1 MQPKVSVIVPVYN
14 AERFLRQCLDSICAQ
29 PLREIEIICV
39 DDGSTDA
46 SLSILREYEARDD
59 RFRVLTQRNRFAGA
73 ARNRGMELAQGEY
86 LAFMDADDYFVE
98 DALSTLRETAD
109 AASLDVVK
117 GAFFHIEPD
126 KEPYDTAYSV
136 NARLSPAAMGRVL
149 SSEKD
154 YRELLEIADVPWNGL
169 YRTEFIRRNGI
180 AFNGLRCVNDRSFF
194 IECMSRAERAMVI
207 DRHVAYH
214 RTNQNASLVGKRGEY
229 FSCQLDSYGIVKEAV
244 RGLPNA
250 RRRFILRRE
259 LENALWWYRE
269 LRNPAD
275 PLMNAQMD
283 RQMRQFIKSFDAR
296 DVGIASLLAMDNRKL
311 YFKMK
316 LGLSKMP

>member
-29 PLREIEIICV
+29 PLREIEIICI
-39 DDGSTDA
+39 DDGSTDS
-46 SLSILREYEARDD
+46 SLSILREYEARDK
-59 RFRVLTQRNRFAGA
+59 RFLILSQRNQFAGT
-73 ARNRGMELAQGEY
+73 ARNRGMELTQGEY
-86 LAFMDADDYFVE
+86 LAFMDADDYYAE
-98 DALSTLRETAD
+98 DALSILCETAD

-117 GAFFHIEPD
+117 GAFFHIESGTG
-126 KEPYDTAYSV
+126 PYDTPYSV

-194 IECMSRAERAMVI
+194 IECMSRAERVMVI

-214 RTNQNASLVGKRGEY
+214 RTNQNASLVGKRGVY
-229 FSCQLDSYGIVKEAV
+229 FSCQLDSYGIVKDAV
-244 RGLPNA
+244 RGLPAA

-269 LRNPAD
+269 LRDPAE
-275 PLMNAQMD
+275 PQMNEQMD
-283 RQMRQFIKSFDAR
+283 RQMRQFIKSFDER
-296 DVGIASLLAMDNRKL
+296 DVGIASLLTMDNRKL